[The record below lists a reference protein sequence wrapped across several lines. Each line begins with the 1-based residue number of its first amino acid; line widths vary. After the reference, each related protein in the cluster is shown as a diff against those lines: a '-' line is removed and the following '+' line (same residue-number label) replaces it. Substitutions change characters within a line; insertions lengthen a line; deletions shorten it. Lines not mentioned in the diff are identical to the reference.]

1 LFKYV
6 DDPQL
11 FEFNEAIRDFKHPG
25 GIEVKP
31 VPEDY
36 PVDEEMFEQKDCYN
50 LIDAV
55 DDNYYSIED
64 NERKISKSSK
74 IKRVKVNLDDVDMK
88 SQQSTHSTRTANT
101 PLSSSERIKKYKTSW
116 YQMLNV

>member
-55 DDNYYSIED
+55 DDNYYTIED

-88 SQQSTHSTRTANT
+88 SQ
-101 PLSSSERIKKYKTSW
+101 
-116 YQMLNV
+116 

>member
-101 PLSSSERIKKYKTSW
+101 PLSSSERIKKYKKSKFA
-116 YQMLNV
+116 

>member
-1 LFKYV
+1 MFKYV

-11 FEFNEAIRDFKHPG
+11 FEFNEAIRNFKHPG
-25 GIEVKP
+25 DIEVKP

-36 PVDEEMFEQKDCYN
+36 PVDEEMIEQKDCYN

-64 NERKISKSSK
+64 NERKISKSS
-74 IKRVKVNLDDVDMK
+74 
-88 SQQSTHSTRTANT
+88 
-101 PLSSSERIKKYKTSW
+101 
-116 YQMLNV
+116 

>member
-64 NERKISKSSK
+64 NERKISKSS
-74 IKRVKVNLDDVDMK
+74 
-88 SQQSTHSTRTANT
+88 
-101 PLSSSERIKKYKTSW
+101 
-116 YQMLNV
+116 

>member
-1 LFKYV
+1 MFKYV

-74 IKRVKVNLDDVDMK
+74 IKRVKVNLDDVDMR
-88 SQQSTHSTRTANT
+88 SQHSTHSNRTANT
-101 PLSSSERIKKYKTSW
+101 PLSSSVRIKKNKKSTFA
-116 YQMLNV
+116 